1 MTAAASSTRRE
12 LAHYFESSQVG
23 IEVVEDGLV
32 EIPFGEYLVERRALS
47 RQQLFEAL
55 MAQDHHP
62 GVPIGEVAA
71 SLGFLPYQD
80 VDKLLADYNSL
91 EVVEG

>member
-1 MTAAASSTRRE
+1 MGSAASSTRRE
-12 LAHYFESSQVG
+12 IAHYFEYSGVG

-32 EIPFGEYLVERRALS
+32 EIPFGEYMVERKALS

-62 GVPIGEVAA
+62 GVPIGEVVA
-71 SLGFLPYQD
+71 SLGFVPYQQ
-80 VDKLLADYNSL
+80 VDKLLADYNAL
-91 EVVEG
+91 DVIEA